1 MDMFVD
7 GAWRRGA
14 SGQRMDV
21 VNPVDASLIDQ
32 VPLGD
37 AEDADFALRAADRAL
52 PGWSATPVAERAR
65 LQHKAARAMREH
77 ADELGRLLTRE
88 LGRPLPAAIV
98 EIQRSA
104 DLLDTYAEEGLRL
117 HAEIPLER
125 RRGRKDDHHA
135 HARRRRRRDRAV
147 QLSDHAALTSSSAPR

>member
-21 VNPVDASLIDQ
+21 VNPVDGKPDRSASRSAT
-32 VPLGD
+32 PRTRTSPC
-37 AEDADFALRAADRAL
+37 APPNRAL

-104 DLLDTYAEEGLRL
+104 EFWTVT
-117 HAEIPLER
+117 P
-125 RRGRKDDHHA
+125 K
-135 HARRRRRRDRAV
+135 RDCGC
-147 QLSDHAALTSSSAPR
+147 TPKFP